1 MGKIAAK
8 FQFGG
13 QHRLSP
19 DSGQRACAG
28 TSVLGVPG
36 ELLEGK
42 RGEGVGPGAWLPI
55 GLGPAPL
62 RRRPRALRKPR
73 GLAAKGAPGPT
84 KWRVPLPP
92 KPGAQ
97 RTSAMRRPKHHA
109 AEAAADAGGR
119 RRPLT
124 LGAGPASE
132 RPATLPGGA
141 AASPQP
147 VSSPESRAAESRGRP
162 RPQPPPSAERK
173 RPRGLRREG
182 AAAAARGRERRG
194 RPSRGPSGPG
204 PALSVKAAV
213 ALKRAFV
220 VA

>member
-109 AEAAADAGGR
+109 AEAAADAGGAHSR
-119 RRPLT
+119 S
-124 LGAGPASE
+124 GPALPRSGPPLFRE
-132 RPATLPGGA
+132 VPRRLRSPSAVPRAGRLSHEGGRAPSPRPPRKGSGRGACGGK
-141 AASPQP
+141 
-147 VSSPESRAAESRGRP
+147 GRP
-162 RPQPPPSAERK
+162 RQPEGGSAE
-173 RPRGLRREG
+173 
-182 AAAAARGRERRG
+182 AAR
-194 RPSRGPSGPG
+194 PG
-204 PALSVKAAV
+204 P
-213 ALKRAFV
+213 RV
-220 VA
+220 VQAQLFP